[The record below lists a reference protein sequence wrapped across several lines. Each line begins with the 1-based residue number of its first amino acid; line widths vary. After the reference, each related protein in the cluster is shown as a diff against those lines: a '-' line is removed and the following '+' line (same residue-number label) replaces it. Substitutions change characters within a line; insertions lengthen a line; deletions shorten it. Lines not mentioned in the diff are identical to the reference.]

1 MRWRE
6 GGAKDVKVGQYCS
19 QSGYN
24 WVAGR
29 NVENPFDEVITP
41 WEGTHHPAVEISA
54 IESIK
59 DFSPRQVDH
68 LG

>member
-1 MRWRE
+1 M
-6 GGAKDVKVGQYCS
+6 AD
-19 QSGYN
+19 
-24 WVAGR
+24 R
-29 NVENPFDEVITP
+29 NVENPFDEVITL

-59 DFSPRQVDH
+59 DLSPPRVDH